1 MSIWLNNK
9 KLIPNTRFFAFEKS
23 DHILFLEETKKFIA
37 ELIKFSQIS
46 IMSKNVS
53 DQLVEVLVEAGIK
66 RIYAVTGDSL
76 NHVNAAVCRNGKIKW
91 IHVRHEETAAY
102 AAGAEAYL
110 NGLAC
115 CAGSSG
121 PGHVH
126 LINGLYDAHRS
137 SASVLAI
144 ASTIPSK
151 EFGTGYFQET
161 NTIKL
166 FDDCSC
172 YNQVAITPAQL
183 PRMLQAALQHAVHK
197 KGVAVIGLPGDITDL
212 PAIEAETTTIL
223 FRNRAVVRPSDE
235 EMLQL
240 AALLNSHKKVTL
252 FCGLGAAESHKEIL
266 QLAEKLK
273 SPVAYS
279 YKAKMAIQHDNPFEV
294 GLTGLLGIPSAYH
307 SMHECEL
314 LVLLG
319 TDFPYTTFMPV
330 KNKIVQ
336 IDIKPENLGRRAK
349 LDLGLCGDVKDTLQ
363 LLIPMIALKKDA
375 NFLDQQ
381 LEFYKEVKKNLQVY
395 VNDPGKPNAIH
406 PEFVASVINELAAH
420 DAIFTVDTGMCCVW
434 AARYINGTGERKM
447 LGSYNHGSMANA
459 MPQAIGAA
467 LACPGKQV
475 IAFCGDGGLSM
486 MMGDLMTIVQYK
498 LPVKIIVFNN
508 RSLGMVKLEMEV
520 AGIPDHETD
529 MLNPDFTKIAEAMG
543 MPGITIIDPIE
554 VRPLLEMVFLQEGP
568 ILVTIQTDPNA
579 LAMPPKLEF
588 DQMKGMA
595 LYMGKMML
603 SGRMDEAFNIISS
616 NYKHLGE
623 VL

>member
-1 MSIWLNNK
+1 
-9 KLIPNTRFFAFEKS
+9 
-23 DHILFLEETKKFIA
+23 
-37 ELIKFSQIS
+37 
-46 IMSKNVS
+46 MSKNIS
-53 DQLVEVLVEAGIK
+53 DQLVEILVEAGIQ

-76 NHVNAAVCRNGKIKW
+76 NHVNAAVHRNGKIKW
-91 IHVRHEETAAY
+91 IHVRHEETAAF
-102 AAGAEAYL
+102 AAGAEAQL

-144 ASTIPSK
+144 ASTLPTK
-151 EFGTGYFQET
+151 EFGTSYFQET

-172 YNQVAITPAQL
+172 YNQVAATPAQM
-183 PRMLQAALQHAVHK
+183 PCMLQAALQHAVHNR
-197 KGVAVIGLPGDITDL
+197 GVAVLGLPGDITNL
-212 PAIEAETTTIL
+212 PAAAVETTTTL
-223 FRNRAVVRPSDE
+223 FRNRPIIRPSADE
-235 EMLQL
+235 LLKL
-240 AALLNSHKKVTL
+240 AALLNSHKKVTIY
-252 FCGLGAAESHKEIL
+252 CGLGAVDAHTEII

-273 SPVAYS
+273 APVAYS
-279 YKAKMAIQHDNPFEV
+279 YKAKMAIQYNNPYEV

-319 TDFPYTTFMPV
+319 TDFPYTPFMPV

-336 IDIKPENLGRRAK
+336 IDIKPETLGRRAK

-363 LLIPMIALKKDA
+363 ALMPMIEIKEDA
-375 NFLDQQ
+375 TFLDLQ
-381 LEFYKEVKKNLQVY
+381 LKFYKEVKENLLIY
-395 VNDPGKPNAIH
+395 VKDPGKPNAIH
-406 PEFVASVINELAAH
+406 PEFVVSIINELAAK
-420 DAIFTVDTGMCCVW
+420 DTIFTVDTGMCCVW
-434 AARYINGTGERKM
+434 AARYIEGTCERKM
-447 LGSYNHGSMANA
+447 LGSFNHGSMANA

-486 MMGDLMTIVQYK
+486 MLGDLMTIIQYK

-508 RSLGMVKLEMEV
+508 RTLGMVKLEMEV
-520 AGIPDHETD
+520 AGIPDLETE
-529 MLNPDFTKIAEAMG
+529 MLNPDFTKLAEAMG
-543 MPGITIIDPIE
+543 MPGITINDPGE
-554 VRPLLEMVFLQEGP
+554 VKSGLERAFLQEGP
-568 ILVTIQTDPNA
+568 VLVNIQTDPNA

-588 DQMKGMA
+588 DQLKGMS
-595 LYMGKMML
+595 LYIGKMML
-603 SGRMDEAFNIISS
+603 SGRMDEVFKIISS

-623 VL
+623 IL

>member
-1 MSIWLNNK
+1 
-9 KLIPNTRFFAFEKS
+9 
-23 DHILFLEETKKFIA
+23 
-37 ELIKFSQIS
+37 
-46 IMSKNVS
+46 MSKNVS

-76 NHVNAAVCRNGKIKW
+76 NHINAAVHRNGKIKW

-102 AAGAEAYL
+102 AAGAEAQL

-137 SASVLAI
+137 SASVLAV
-144 ASTIPSK
+144 ASTIPTK
-151 EFGTGYFQET
+151 EFGTSYFQET

-166 FDDCSC
+166 FEDCSC
-172 YNQVAITPAQL
+172 YNQIANTPAQL
-183 PRMLQAALQHAVHK
+183 PRMLQAALQNAVHK
-197 KGVAVIGLPGDITDL
+197 KGVAVIGLPGDIANL
-212 PAIEAETTTIL
+212 PAVPAETTSLI
-223 FRNRAVVRPSDE
+223 FRNRPVVRPSEDE
-235 EMLQL
+235 LSQL
-240 AALLNSHKKVTL
+240 AVLLNSHKKVTI
-252 FCGLGAAESHKEIL
+252 FCGLGAAEAHKEIIE
-266 QLAEKLK
+266 LAGKLK
-273 SPVAYS
+273 APVAYS
-279 YKAKMAIQHDNPFEV
+279 YKAKMAIQYDNPYEV

-319 TDFPYTTFMPV
+319 TDFPYTPFMPFQ
-330 KNKIVQ
+330 NKIVQ

-349 LDLGLCGDVKDTLQ
+349 LDLGLCGDIKDSLQALLPLVEMKEDATFLDLQ
-363 LLIPMIALKKDA
+363 LK
-375 NFLDQQ
+375 
-381 LEFYKEVKKNLQVY
+381 FYKEVKENLLIY
-395 VNDPGKPNAIH
+395 VRDPGKPNAIH
-406 PEFVASVINELAAH
+406 PEFVVSIINELAAK
-420 DAIFTVDTGMCCVW
+420 DTIFTVDTGMCCVW
-434 AARYINGTGERKM
+434 AARYIGGTGDRKM
-447 LGSYNHGSMANA
+447 LGSFNHGSMANA

-486 MMGDLMTIVQYK
+486 MMGDLMTIIQYK

-508 RSLGMVKLEMEV
+508 RTLGMVKLEMEV
-520 AGIPDHETD
+520 AGIPDLETE
-529 MLNPDFTKIAEAMG
+529 MMNPDFTKIAEAMG
-543 MPGITIIDPIE
+543 MTGITIYDPDQ
-554 VRPLLEMVFLQEGP
+554 VKPGLEKAFLQEGP
-568 ILVTIQTDPNA
+568 VLVTIQTDPNA

-595 LYMGKMML
+595 LYMGRMML
-603 SGRMDEAFNIISS
+603 GGRMDEAFKIISS

>member
-1 MSIWLNNK
+1 M
-9 KLIPNTRFFAFEKS
+9 NT
-23 DHILFLEETKKFIA
+23 
-37 ELIKFSQIS
+37 
-46 IMSKNVS
+46 NVS
-53 DQLVEVLVEAGIK
+53 DQLVETLVEAGIQ

-76 NHVNAAVCRNGKIKW
+76 NHVNAAVFRNGKIKW

-102 AAGAEAYL
+102 AAGAEAHL

-144 ASTIPSK
+144 ASTLPTK

-172 YNQVAITPAQL
+172 YNQVATTPAQL

-197 KGVAVIGLPGDITDL
+197 KGVAVLGLPGDITNL
-212 PAIEAETTTIL
+212 PAVAAETTTMI
-223 FRNRAVVRPSDE
+223 FRNSPVVRPSEDE
-235 EMLQL
+235 LLQL
-240 AALLNSHKKVTL
+240 AELLNTHKKVTIY
-252 FCGLGAAESHKEIL
+252 CGLGAAEAHNEII
-266 QLAEKLK
+266 QIAEKLK
-273 SPVAYS
+273 APVAYS
-279 YKAKMAIQHDNPFEV
+279 YKAKMAIQYDNPYEV
-294 GLTGLLGIPSAYH
+294 GLTGLLGIPSAFH

-314 LVLLG
+314 LILLG
-319 TDFPYTTFMPV
+319 TDFPYTPFMPV
-330 KNKIVQ
+330 QNKIVQ
-336 IDIKPENLGRRAK
+336 IDIRPENLGRRAK

-363 LLIPMIALKKDA
+363 ALMPMIEMKEDA
-375 NFLDQQ
+375 TFLGQQ
-381 LEFYKEVKKNLQVY
+381 LEFYKEVKKNLLNY
-395 VNDPGKPNAIH
+395 VKDTGKPNAIH
-406 PEFVASVINELAAH
+406 PEFVAAVINELAAK

-434 AARYINGTGERKM
+434 AARYIDATGERKM
-447 LGSYNHGSMANA
+447 LGSFNHGSMANA
-459 MPQAIGAA
+459 MPQSIGAA

-486 MMGDLMTIVQYK
+486 MLGDLMTIVQYQ

-508 RSLGMVKLEMEV
+508 HSLGMVKLEMQV
-520 AGIPDHETD
+520 AGIPDQETD
-529 MLNPDFTKIAEAMG
+529 MLNPDFAKVAEAMG
-543 MPGITIIDPIE
+543 MPGITITDPDE
-554 VRPLLEMVFLQEGP
+554 LKSGLEKAFLQEGP
-568 ILVTIQTDPNA
+568 ILVNVQTDPNA
-579 LAMPPKLEF
+579 LAMPPKLEL

-603 SGRMDEAFNIISS
+603 SGRMDEVFNIISS

>member
-1 MSIWLNNK
+1 
-9 KLIPNTRFFAFEKS
+9 
-23 DHILFLEETKKFIA
+23 
-37 ELIKFSQIS
+37 
-46 IMSKNVS
+46 MSKNVS
-53 DQLVEVLVEAGIK
+53 DQLVETLVDAGIQ

-76 NHVNAAVCRNGKIKW
+76 NHLNEAVHRNGKITW

-102 AAGAEAYL
+102 AAGAEAL
-110 NGLAC
+110 LKGLAC

-144 ASTIPSK
+144 ASTIPTK

-172 YNQVAITPAQL
+172 YNQMAVTPAQL
-183 PRMLQAALQHAVHK
+183 PRMLQTAIQNAVHK
-197 KGVAVIGLPGDITDL
+197 KGVAVLGLPGDITNL
-212 PAIEAETTTIL
+212 PAADAETTTML
-223 FRNRAVVRPSDE
+223 FRNRPVVRPSEDE
-235 EMLQL
+235 LLQL
-240 AALLNSHKKVTL
+240 AKLLNSHKKITL
-252 FCGLGAAESHKEIL
+252 FCGIGAAEAHDEII

-273 SPVAYS
+273 SPIAYT
-279 YKAKMAIQHDNPFEV
+279 YKGKMAIQYNNPYEV

-307 SMHECEL
+307 AMHECEL
-314 LVLLG
+314 LLMLG
-319 TDFPYTTFMPV
+319 TDFPYTPFMPV

-349 LDLGLCGDVKDTLQ
+349 LELGLCGDVKDTLQ
-363 LLIPMIALKKDA
+363 ALIPLIELKEDG
-375 NFLDQQ
+375 NFLALQ
-381 LEFYKEVKKNLQVY
+381 LEFYKEVKKNLLNY
-395 VNDPGKPNAIH
+395 VEDTGKPNAIH
-406 PEFVASVINELAAH
+406 PEFVASMINELAAK

-434 AARYINGTGERKM
+434 AARYIDATGQRKM
-447 LGSYNHGSMANA
+447 LGSFNHGSMANA
-459 MPQAIGAA
+459 MPQSIGAS
-467 LACPGKQV
+467 LACPDKQV

-486 MMGDLMTIVQYK
+486 TLGDLMTIVQYK

-520 AGIPDHETD
+520 AGIPDLETE
-529 MLNPDFTKIAEAMG
+529 MLNPDFTKVAEAMG
-543 MPGITIIDPIE
+543 MPGITITDPSE
-554 VRPLLEMVFLQEGP
+554 VKSGLEKAFLQEGP
-568 ILVTIQTDPNA
+568 VLVTVQTDPNA

-588 DQMKGMA
+588 DQMKGYA

-603 SGRMDEAFNIISS
+603 SGRMDEVFNMISS
-616 NYKHLGE
+616 NYKHLSE

>member
-1 MSIWLNNK
+1 
-9 KLIPNTRFFAFEKS
+9 
-23 DHILFLEETKKFIA
+23 
-37 ELIKFSQIS
+37 
-46 IMSKNVS
+46 MSKNVS
-53 DQLVEVLVEAGIK
+53 DQLVETLVDAGIQ

-76 NHVNAAVCRNGKIKW
+76 NHLNEAVHRNGKITW

-102 AAGAEAYL
+102 AAGAEAL
-110 NGLAC
+110 LKGLAC

-144 ASTIPSK
+144 ASTIPTK

-172 YNQVAITPAQL
+172 YNQMAVTPAQL
-183 PRMLQAALQHAVHK
+183 PRMLQTAIQNAVHK
-197 KGVAVIGLPGDITDL
+197 KGVAVLGLPGDITNL
-212 PAIEAETTTIL
+212 PAADAETTTML
-223 FRNRAVVRPSDE
+223 FRNRPIVRPSEDE
-235 EMLQL
+235 LLQL
-240 AALLNSHKKVTL
+240 AKLLNSHKKITL
-252 FCGLGAAESHKEIL
+252 FCGIGAAEAHDEII

-273 SPVAYS
+273 APIAYT
-279 YKAKMAIQHDNPFEV
+279 YKGKMAIQYNNPYEV

-307 SMHECEL
+307 AMHECEL
-314 LVLLG
+314 LLMLG
-319 TDFPYTTFMPV
+319 TDFPYTPFMPV

-349 LDLGLCGDVKDTLQ
+349 LELGLCGEVKDTLQ
-363 LLIPMIALKKDA
+363 ALIPLIELKEDG
-375 NFLDQQ
+375 NFLALQ
-381 LEFYKEVKKNLQVY
+381 LEFYKEVKKNLLNY
-395 VNDPGKPNAIH
+395 VEDTGKPNAIH
-406 PEFVASVINELAAH
+406 PEFVASVINELATK

-434 AARYINGTGERKM
+434 AARYIDATGQRKM
-447 LGSYNHGSMANA
+447 LGSFNHGSMANA
-459 MPQAIGAA
+459 MPQSIGAA
-467 LACPGKQV
+467 LACPDKQV

-486 MMGDLMTIVQYK
+486 TLGDLMTVVQYK

-520 AGIPDHETD
+520 AGIPDLETE
-529 MLNPDFTKIAEAMG
+529 MLNPDFTKVAEAMG
-543 MPGITIIDPIE
+543 MPGITITDPGE
-554 VRPLLEMVFLQEGP
+554 VKTGLEKAFLQEGP
-568 ILVTIQTDPNA
+568 VLVTVQTDPNA

-588 DQMKGMA
+588 DQMKGYA

-603 SGRMDEAFNIISS
+603 SGRMDEVFHMISS
-616 NYKHLGE
+616 NYKHLSE

>member
-1 MSIWLNNK
+1 
-9 KLIPNTRFFAFEKS
+9 
-23 DHILFLEETKKFIA
+23 
-37 ELIKFSQIS
+37 
-46 IMSKNVS
+46 MSKNVS
-53 DQLVEVLVEAGIK
+53 DQLVEVLVEAGIQ

-76 NHVNAAVCRNGKIKW
+76 NHLNAAVHRNGKIQW
-91 IHVRHEETAAY
+91 IHVRHEETAAF
-102 AAGAEAYL
+102 AAGAEAQL

-137 SASVLAI
+137 SASVLAV
-144 ASTIPSK
+144 ASTIPTK
-151 EFGTGYFQET
+151 EFGTSFFQET

-166 FDDCSC
+166 FEDCSC
-172 YNQVAITPAQL
+172 YNQIANTPAQL
-183 PRMLQAALQHAVHK
+183 PRMLQAALQNAVHK
-197 KGVAVIGLPGDITDL
+197 KGVAVIGLPGDIANL
-212 PAIEAETTTIL
+212 PAVPAETTSLI
-223 FRNRAVVRPSDE
+223 FRNRPVVRPSEDE
-235 EMLQL
+235 LSQL
-240 AALLNSHKKVTL
+240 AVLLNSHKKVTI
-252 FCGLGAAESHKEIL
+252 FCGLGAAEAHKEII

-273 SPVAYS
+273 APVAYS
-279 YKAKMAIQHDNPFEV
+279 YKAKMAIQYDNPYEV

-319 TDFPYTTFMPV
+319 TDFPYTPFMPV
-330 KNKIVQ
+330 QNKIAQ

-349 LDLGLCGDVKDTLQ
+349 LDLGLCGDIKDSLQALLPLVEMKEDATFLDLQ
-363 LLIPMIALKKDA
+363 LK
-375 NFLDQQ
+375 
-381 LEFYKEVKKNLQVY
+381 FYKEVKENLLIY
-395 VNDPGKPNAIH
+395 VKDPGKPDAIH
-406 PEFVASVINELAAH
+406 PEFVVSIINELAAK
-420 DAIFTVDTGMCCVW
+420 DTIFTVDTGMCCVW
-434 AARYINGTGERKM
+434 AARYIGGTGDRKM
-447 LGSYNHGSMANA
+447 LGSFNHGSMANA

-486 MMGDLMTIVQYK
+486 MMGDLMTIIQYK

-508 RSLGMVKLEMEV
+508 RTLGMVKLEMEV
-520 AGIPDHETD
+520 AGIPDLETE
-529 MLNPDFTKIAEAMG
+529 MMNPDFTKIAEAMG
-543 MPGITIIDPIE
+543 MPGITIYDPGE
-554 VRPLLEMVFLQEGP
+554 VKPGLEKAFLQEGP
-568 ILVTIQTDPNA
+568 VLVTIQTDPNA

-595 LYMGKMML
+595 LYMGRMML
-603 SGRMDEAFNIISS
+603 GGRMDEAFKIISS

>member
-1 MSIWLNNK
+1 MNK
-9 KLIPNTRFFAFEKS
+9 K
-23 DHILFLEETKKFIA
+23 
-37 ELIKFSQIS
+37 
-46 IMSKNVS
+46 VS
-53 DQLVEVLVEAGIK
+53 DQLVETLVEAGIQ

-76 NHVNAAVCRNGKIKW
+76 NHINAAIHRNGKIKW

-102 AAGAEAYL
+102 AAGAEAQL

-144 ASTIPSK
+144 ASTIPTK
-151 EFGTGYFQET
+151 EFGTNFFQET
-161 NTIKL
+161 NTFKL

-172 YNQVAITPAQL
+172 YNQMATTPTQL
-183 PRMLQAALQHAVHK
+183 PRMLQTGLQHAVHR
-197 KGVAVIGLPGDITDL
+197 KGVAVLGVPGDITNL
-212 PAIEAETTTIL
+212 PAVAAETTTKL
-223 FRNRAVVRPSDE
+223 FRNQPIVRPSED

-240 AALLNSHKKVTL
+240 AELLNSHKKVTIY
-252 FCGLGAAESHKEIL
+252 CGLGAAEAHKEII

-279 YKAKMAIQHDNPFEV
+279 YKAKMAIQHDNPYEV
-294 GLTGLLGIPSAYH
+294 GLTGLLGIPSAYQ

-319 TDFPYTTFMPV
+319 TDFPYTPFMPV

-336 IDIKPENLGRRAK
+336 IDIKPESLGRRAK

-363 LLIPMIALKKDA
+363 ALIPLVGIKEDDT
-375 NFLDQQ
+375 FLTKQ
-381 LEFYKEVKKNLQVY
+381 LEFYKEVKEKLLIY
-395 VNDPGKPNAIH
+395 VNDPGKLNAIH
-406 PEFVASVINELAAH
+406 PEFVASTIDELATK

-434 AARYINGTGERKM
+434 AARYISGTGERKM
-447 LGSYNHGSMANA
+447 LGSFNHGSMANA

-475 IAFCGDGGLSM
+475 IAFCGDGGLAM
-486 MMGDLMTIVQYK
+486 MLGDLMTIVQYQ

-520 AGIPDHETD
+520 AGIPDLETE
-529 MLNPDFTKIAEAMG
+529 MLNPDFLQIAKAMG
-543 MPGITIIDPIE
+543 MTGIGINDPDD
-554 VRPLLEMVFLQEGP
+554 VKSGLEKAFLQEGP
-568 ILVTIQTDPNA
+568 VLVSIQTDPNA

-588 DQMKGMA
+588 DQMKGFA

-603 SGRMDEAFNIISS
+603 SGRKDEVFKMLSS

>member
-1 MSIWLNNK
+1 
-9 KLIPNTRFFAFEKS
+9 
-23 DHILFLEETKKFIA
+23 
-37 ELIKFSQIS
+37 
-46 IMSKNVS
+46 MSKNVS
-53 DQLVEVLVEAGIK
+53 DQLVETLVEAGIK

-76 NHVNAAVCRNGKIKW
+76 NHVNAAVHRNGKIKW
-91 IHVRHEETAAY
+91 IHVRHEETAAF
-102 AAGAEAYL
+102 AAGAEAQL

-126 LINGLYDAHRS
+126 LLNGLYDAHRS
-137 SASVLAI
+137 SAPVLAI
-144 ASTIPSK
+144 ASTISTK
-151 EFGTGYFQET
+151 EFGTGFFQET
-161 NTIKL
+161 NTIRL

-172 YNQVAITPAQL
+172 YNQMAVTPAQF
-183 PRMLQAALQHAVHK
+183 PRMLQAALQHAVHQ

-212 PAIEAETTTIL
+212 PAVAAETTTL
-223 FRNRAVVRPSDE
+223 LYRNQPVIKPSE
-235 EMLQL
+235 NELLQL
-240 AALLNSHKKVTL
+240 AELLNSNNKVTIY
-252 FCGLGAAESHKEIL
+252 CGLGAAKAHEEII

-279 YKAKMAIQHDNPFEV
+279 YKAKMAIQYDNPYEV
-294 GLTGLLGIPSAYH
+294 GLTGLLGIPSAFH
-307 SMHECEL
+307 AMHECEL

-319 TDFPYTTFMPV
+319 TDFPYTPFMPV
-330 KNKIVQ
+330 ENKIVQ

-363 LLIPMIALKKDA
+363 VLLPMVEMKEDVT
-375 NFLDQQ
+375 FLTQQ

-395 VNDPGKPNAIH
+395 VEDHGKPNEIH
-406 PEFVASVINELAAH
+406 PEFVASVINDLAAN

-434 AARYINGTGERKM
+434 AARYIEGTGERKM
-447 LGSYNHGSMANA
+447 LGSFNHGSMANA

-467 LACPGKQV
+467 LARPGQQV
-475 IAFCGDGGLSM
+475 IALCGDGGISM
-486 MMGDLMTIVQYK
+486 MLGDLMTIAQYQ

-520 AGIPDHETD
+520 AGIPDLETD
-529 MLNPDFTKIAEAMG
+529 MLNPDFEKIAEAMG
-543 MPGITIIDPIE
+543 MTGIRIDDPDD
-554 VRPLLEMVFLQEGP
+554 LKSGLEKAFMHEGP
-568 ILVTIQTDPNA
+568 VLVSIQTDPNA

-588 DQMKGMA
+588 DQMKGVA

-603 SGRMDEAFNIISS
+603 GGRMDEVFKIISS

-623 VL
+623 LL

>member
-1 MSIWLNNK
+1 MSRNI
-9 KLIPNTRFFAFEKS
+9 
-23 DHILFLEETKKFIA
+23 
-37 ELIKFSQIS
+37 
-46 IMSKNVS
+46 S
-53 DQLVEVLVEAGIK
+53 DQLVEILVDAGIQ
-66 RIYAVTGDSL
+66 RIYSVTGDSL
-76 NHVNAAVCRNGKIKW
+76 NHVNAAVHRNGKIKW

-102 AAGAEAYL
+102 AAGAEAQL

-115 CAGSSG
+115 CAGSCG

-144 ASTIPSK
+144 ASTIPTK
-151 EFGTGYFQET
+151 EFGTDYIQET

-166 FDDCSC
+166 FNDCSC
-172 YNQVAITPAQL
+172 YNQVAATPAQL
-183 PRMLQAALQHAVHK
+183 PRMLQAALQNAVHK
-197 KGVAVIGLPGDITDL
+197 KGVAVIGLPGDITNL
-212 PAIEAETTTIL
+212 SAVAAETTTAL
-223 FRNRAVVRPSDE
+223 FRNRPVIRPSEDD
-235 EMLQL
+235 MIQL
-240 AALLNSHKKVTL
+240 AALLNSHKKVTIY
-252 FCGLGAAESHKEIL
+252 CGIGAAGAHDEII

-273 SPVAYS
+273 APVAYS
-279 YKAKMAIQHDNPFEV
+279 YKGKMAIQYDNPYEV

-314 LVLLG
+314 LLLLG
-319 TDFPYTTFMPV
+319 TDFPFTPFMPV
-330 KNKIVQ
+330 KNKIIQ

-363 LLIPMIALKKDA
+363 VLLPAIEMKDDDTFLNMQLK
-375 NFLDQQ
+375 
-381 LEFYKEVKKNLQVY
+381 FYKEVKKNLQNY
-395 VNDPGKPNAIH
+395 VKDPGKPDAIH
-406 PEFVASVINELAAH
+406 PEYVVSIINEMAAG

-434 AARYINGTGERKM
+434 AARYIEGTGGRKM
-447 LGSYNHGSMANA
+447 LGSFNHGSMANA
-459 MPQAIGAA
+459 MPQAIGASF
-467 LACPGKQV
+467 ACPGKQV

-520 AGIPDHETD
+520 AGIPDLETD
-529 MLNPDFTKIAEAMG
+529 MLNPDFAKIAEAMG
-543 MPGITIIDPIE
+543 MPGITINDPGE
-554 VRPLLEMVFLQEGP
+554 VKAGLEKAFQQEGP
-568 ILVTIQTDPNA
+568 LLVSIQTDPNA

-588 DQMKGMA
+588 AQMKGFA

-603 SGRMDEAFNIISS
+603 SGRMDEVFNIISS
-616 NYKHLGE
+616 NYRHLGE